1 MSLNGDGPMLI
12 EDSSGLDSGEKF
24 SSSIVI
30 HHRSTHWRNSMARG
44 WDSKSVED
52 QIHDS
57 QLEKKDATVAG
68 GKSRHVNRP
77 PRPSREKEALLLART
92 RLLRD
97 MQSTENPR
105 YKLFLETSLAAVD
118 KQIAEIQ

>member
-1 MSLNGDGPMLI
+1 
-12 EDSSGLDSGEKF
+12 
-24 SSSIVI
+24 
-30 HHRSTHWRNSMARG
+30 MARG
-44 WDSKSVED
+44 WDSKSVEG

-57 QLEKKDATVAG
+57 HVEKKDAAVPVSKG
-68 GKSRHVNRP
+68 PHVNRP

>member
-1 MSLNGDGPMLI
+1 
-12 EDSSGLDSGEKF
+12 
-24 SSSIVI
+24 
-30 HHRSTHWRNSMARG
+30 MARG

-52 QIHDS
+52 QIRDS
-57 QLEKKDATVAG
+57 QLKKKEPAASG
-68 GKSRHVNRP
+68 SKSRHVSKP

-97 MQSTENPR
+97 IQSTENPR
-105 YKLFLETSLAAVD
+105 YKVFLETSLAAVD